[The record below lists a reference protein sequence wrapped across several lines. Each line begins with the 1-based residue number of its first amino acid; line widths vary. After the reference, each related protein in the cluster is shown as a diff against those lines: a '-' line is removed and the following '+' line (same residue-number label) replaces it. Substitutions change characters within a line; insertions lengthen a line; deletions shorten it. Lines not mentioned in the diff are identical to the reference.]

1 MRWLIDSLSLSLFK
15 KHLDNASLISFNFWF
30 IFVGFFQLNYS
41 KTTIEIKSPELI
53 NIHHSTKNLIL
64 ENSNNRTHFSKL
76 FMCTIFPYRMES
88 TCVFIGRTDTKIGW
102 FFWQRFEPQ
111 TLIVCFIWIKPEYI
125 LYCALGDKTTK
136 IQSWPQKPTVIY
148 TIPVSHIP
156 SEALKSDESLHLI
169 HSNLEKKKEV
179 YYFLI

>member
-64 ENSNNRTHFSKL
+64 ENSNNRTHFSSANSLCAPFFHTEWKA
-76 FMCTIFPYRMES
+76 P
-88 TCVFIGRTDTKIGW
+88 VFSL
-102 FFWQRFEPQ
+102 EE
-111 TLIVCFIWIKPEYI
+111 LIRR
-125 LYCALGDKTTK
+125 
-136 IQSWPQKPTVIY
+136 
-148 TIPVSHIP
+148 
-156 SEALKSDESLHLI
+156 
-169 HSNLEKKKEV
+169 
-179 YYFLI
+179 